1 MATQA
6 KADLVKIGMEGFAL
20 LDEYYGRSR
29 RPSVHHR
36 SQVPKKQPE
45 IMMIVCKMPAPVIN
59 VGTLDTDFTN
69 EKVIRFGTG
78 LKY

>member
-29 RPSVHHR
+29 RPSIHHR

-45 IMMIVCKMPAPVIN
+45 IIMIVCKMPAPVIN
-59 VGTLDTDFTN
+59 GGTLVTDFTN
-69 EKVIRFGTG
+69 EKVLPPSHFVC
-78 LKY
+78 